1 MARMIAIHSLGWPTS
16 LRMVAKRNHHIKTHF
31 GIILFQD
38 YQDGRPSKRRLLVT
52 STYSDSYQ
60 LLLSL
65 LVEARKEA
73 KLTQTLLSARLGK
86 PQSFVSKY
94 ERGERRLDV
103 IEFLNVCRQLG
114 ADPYKMIHT
123 LENVSPT

>member
-1 MARMIAIHSLGWPTS
+1 M
-16 LRMVAKRNHHIKTHF
+16 
-31 GIILFQD
+31 
-38 YQDGRPSKRRLLVT
+38 T